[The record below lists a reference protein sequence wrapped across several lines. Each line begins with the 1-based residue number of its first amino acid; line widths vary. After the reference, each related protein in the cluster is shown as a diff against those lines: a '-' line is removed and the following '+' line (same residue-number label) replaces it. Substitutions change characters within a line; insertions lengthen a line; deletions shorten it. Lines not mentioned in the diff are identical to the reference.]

1 MGKKGCIEGQKEDA
15 SSWKDARPCVITT
28 HSSFAFQKH
37 GLMDEAARI
46 LHEMIAMAFNLTSSH
61 RMPPSA
67 AMQVL
72 GSSQKLGM
80 ESNLLRRVAAGQG
93 R

>member
-1 MGKKGCIEGQKEDA
+1 MQAVGKMPDLVSYNTLI
-15 SSWKDARPCVITT
+15 
-28 HSSFAFQKH
+28 FAFQKH

-46 LHEMIAMAFNLTSSH
+46 LHEMIAVAFNLTTSH
-61 RMPPSA
+61 TALPSA

-72 GSSQKLGM
+72 GSLQKLGTD
-80 ESNLLRRVAAGQG
+80 SNLLRRVAAGQM